1 MPLLSIMVIV
11 SYFQNCQGL
20 FVDYSSG
27 AEYTLPSNSSIFLK
41 RKVVGWLPIQFLTR
55 ARRAQ
60 LTWLC
65 FPEIRKIF
73 R

>member
-1 MPLLSIMVIV
+1 MPLLSIMFIV

-41 RKVVGWLPIQFLTR
+41 RNKHSVPYP